1 MLLKHL
7 LYDYERQNR
16 PVLNE
21 TEPLVLTFGI
31 TLQQI
36 IDVVSH
42 HSVVP
47 VNITSNVNHFQD
59 EKNQILITCLWL
71 NLVRKLI
78 FLSYSGI
85 VQLCDQNKNVID
97 VTDSILIKAKPHQT
111 KVIIIF
117 NWNNVILTASC
128 ILIQIDGVCSMMVYA
143 DVLLMRVLK
152 VWEDYQLNWNAS
164 EYGGIDSIRIHPR
177 LIWTPDLLM
186 YNRSGTWQIIW
197 FYGSYL

>member
-47 VNITSNVNHFQD
+47 VNIASYVNHFQD

-117 NWNNVILTASC
+117 NWNNVILTAIC

-186 YNRSGTWQIIW
+186 YNRSGTWQIIS

>member
-47 VNITSNVNHFQD
+47 VNINSNVNHFQD

-117 NWNNVILTASC
+117 NWNNVILTAIC

>member
-47 VNITSNVNHFQD
+47 VNIASYVNHFQD

-78 FLSYSGI
+78 FLSYNGI

-117 NWNNVILTASC
+117 NWNNVILTAIC

-186 YNRSGTWQIIW
+186 YNRSGTWQIIS

>member
-42 HSVVP
+42 HSAVP

-117 NWNNVILTASC
+117 NWNNVILTAIC

>member
-117 NWNNVILTASC
+117 NWNNVILTAIC

>member
-47 VNITSNVNHFQD
+47 VNITSNVNYLQD

-117 NWNNVILTASC
+117 NWNNVILTAIC

>member
-117 NWNNVILTASC
+117 NWNNVILTAIC

-186 YNRSGTWQIIW
+186 YNRSGTWQIIS

>member
-85 VQLCDQNKNVID
+85 VQLCDQNKNLID

-117 NWNNVILTASC
+117 NWNNVILTAIC